1 MQVIDEFGSFDKY
14 IWSFVNHKPI
24 VGQFR
29 YPRQVPVKSPK
40 SEVISKDLIRR
51 GFRSVGPTVGWNQ
64 GEKLTMMKQLM
75 ELEKLR
81 RRLPWDNLP
90 GLGVSKYIVFHL
102 GEAAESLETG
112 KSWQCNLAWDM

>member
-64 GEKLTMMKQLM
+64 GEKLTMMKQMM

-90 GLGVSKYIVFHL
+90 ELGVSKYIVFHL
-102 GEAAESLETG
+102 
-112 KSWQCNLAWDM
+112 